1 MPDHHPL
8 PLWAGRAA
16 ALLGIV
22 LVAFTLRQAVAAISP
37 ILGDIRVD
45 IPISNIGAGL
55 LGTLPPILL
64 AASGFIAPHVARG
77 IGLDGGIVVA
87 LLLVT
92 LGHLVR
98 AFAPGFAVL
107 LAGSVVALAG
117 TGIGN
122 VLLPPIVRRYF
133 PDRVA
138 LLTAVYGCIV
148 GVSTAVPAALAAP
161 VAERLGWRFSLGIW
175 SVTSVVA
182 LVPWLVVIARERRRR
197 LSAAAA
203 VESPPPALVTRLW
216 RSRVALSITVLFSSS
231 TICTYAAFAW
241 LPEILGDIAGS
252 TPTEAGALLA
262 VTGLISVPCGL
273 IAPLLVA
280 RLRNVGWLIAAGSAS
295 FVLGY
300 LGLLLAPATLTLLW
314 VLLIGSGSILFPVN
328 LVLFNVR
335 TRTHGGTVAL
345 SGFAQGIAYALGA
358 LGPLLM
364 GLLHDVSGGWTLP
377 LLFLLAVALVAAIP
391 AITLAKP
398 AFVEDE
404 LARPPEPAREC
415 AGSA

>member
-1 MPDHHPL
+1 MSEHRPF
-8 PLWAGRAA
+8 PLWAGRTA

-22 LVAFTLRQAVAAISP
+22 LVALTLRQAVAAISP

-45 IPISNIGAGL
+45 IPISNIGVGL

-64 AASGFIAPHVARG
+64 AASGFMAPRVARG
-77 IGLDGGIVVA
+77 FGLDGGIVLA
-87 LLLVT
+87 LLLMT

-107 LAGSVVALAG
+107 LVGSVVALAG

-138 LLTAVYGCIV
+138 LLTAVYVCIV
-148 GVSTAVPAALAAP
+148 GVSTAVPAAVAAP
-161 VAERLGWRFSLGIW
+161 VAEQIGWRFSLGIW

-182 LVPWLVVIARERRRR
+182 LVPWLVIIARERRQR
-197 LSAAAA
+197 LSDAVA

-216 RSRVALSITVLFSSS
+216 RSRVALSITVVFSTS

-252 TPTEAGALLA
+252 TRTEAGVLLA
-262 VTGLISVPCGL
+262 VTGIISVPGAL

-280 RLRNVGWLIAAGSAS
+280 RLRNVGWLIAAGIAS

-314 VLLIGSGSILFPVN
+314 VLLIGSGSILFPVC
-328 LVLFNVR
+328 LVLINVR

-345 SGFAQGIAYALGA
+345 SGFAQGVAYALGA
-358 LGPLLM
+358 LGPLLV

-377 LLFLLAVALVAAIP
+377 LLFLLAVALVATIP
-391 AITLAKP
+391 AITLARP

-404 LARPPEPAREC
+404 LAR
-415 AGSA
+415 

>member
-1 MPDHHPL
+1 MSEHRSL
-8 PLWAGRAA
+8 PLWAGRTA

-22 LVAFTLRQAVAAISP
+22 LVAFTLRQAVAPISP

-45 IPISNIGAGL
+45 IPISNIGVGL

-64 AASGFIAPHVARG
+64 AASGFIAPRVARG
-77 IGLDGGIVVA
+77 FGLDGGIVLA
-87 LLLVT
+87 LLLMT

-107 LAGSVVALAG
+107 LVGSVVALAG

-138 LLTAVYGCIV
+138 LLTAVYVCVV
-148 GVSTAVPAALAAP
+148 GVGTAVPAAVAAP
-161 VAERLGWRFSLGIW
+161 VAEQVGWRFLLGTW

-182 LVPWLVVIARERRRR
+182 LVPWLVIIARERRQRR
-197 LSAAAA
+197 SDAVA
-203 VESPPPALVTRLW
+203 VESPPSALVTRLW
-216 RSRVALSITVLFSSS
+216 RSRAALSITVVFSTS

-252 TPTEAGALLA
+252 TPTEAGVLLA
-262 VTGLISVPCGL
+262 VTGIISVPGAF

-280 RLRNVGWLIAAGSAS
+280 RLRNVGWLIAAGVAS
-295 FVLGY
+295 FVFGY

-314 VLLIGSGSILFPVN
+314 VLLIGSGSILFPVC
-328 LVLFNVR
+328 LVLINAR
-335 TRTHGGTVAL
+335 TRTPGGTVAL
-345 SGFAQGIAYALGA
+345 SGFAQGVAYALGA
-358 LGPLLM
+358 LGPLLV

-377 LLFLLAVALVAAIP
+377 LLFLLAVTLVATIP
-391 AITLAKP
+391 AITLARP

-404 LARPPEPAREC
+404 LAR
-415 AGSA
+415 

>member
-1 MPDHHPL
+1 MPEHRPL

-22 LVAFTLRQAVAAISP
+22 LVALTLRQAVAAMSP

-45 IPISNIGAGL
+45 IPMSNTGVGL
-55 LGTLPPILL
+55 LGTVPPVLL
-64 AASGFIAPHVARG
+64 AVSGFTAPRVASRL
-77 IGLDGGIVVA
+77 GLDGGIVLA
-87 LLLVT
+87 LSLMT

-138 LLTAVYGCIV
+138 LLTAVYVCVV
-148 GVSTAVPAALAAP
+148 GVSTAAPAALAAP
-161 VAERLGWRFSLGIW
+161 VAEQVGWRFSLGIW

-182 LVPWLVVIARERRRR
+182 LVPWIVIIARERRGR
-197 LSAAAA
+197 LPEAVA

-216 RSRVALSITVLFSSS
+216 RSRVALSITVAFSTS

-252 TPTEAGALLA
+252 TPTEAGVLLA
-262 VTGLISVPCGL
+262 VTGLVSVPGAL
-273 IAPLLVA
+273 VAPLLVA
-280 RLRNVGWLIAAGSAS
+280 RLRTVGRLIAVGIAS

-300 LGLLLAPATLTLLW
+300 LGLLLAPTTLTLLW
-314 VLLIGSGSILFPVN
+314 VLLIGSGSILFPIN
-328 LVLFNVR
+328 LVLINDR

-345 SGFAQGIAYALGA
+345 SGFAQGVAYALGA
-358 LGPLLM
+358 LGPLLV
-364 GLLHDVSGGWTLP
+364 GLLHDVSGGWTVP
-377 LLFLLAVALVAAIP
+377 LLFLLAVILVTIIP
-391 AITLAKP
+391 AIALARP
-398 AFVEDE
+398 GFVEDD
-404 LARPPEPAREC
+404 LR
-415 AGSA
+415 

>member
-1 MPDHHPL
+1 MSEPRPL
-8 PLWAGRAA
+8 PLWAGRVV

-22 LVAFTLRQAVAAISP
+22 LVALTLRQAVAAVSP

-45 IPISNIGAGL
+45 IPMSNIGVGL
-55 LGTLPPILL
+55 IGTLPPILL
-64 AASGFIAPHVARG
+64 GVSGFIAPRVARG
-77 IGLDGGIVVA
+77 LGLDGGIVLA
-87 LLLVT
+87 LLLMT

-98 AFAPGFAVL
+98 AVAPGFAVL
-107 LAGSVVALAG
+107 LVGSVVALAG

-138 LLTAVYGCIV
+138 LLTAVYVCVV

-161 VAERLGWRFSLGIW
+161 VAERFGWRVSLGLW

-182 LVPWLVVIARERRRR
+182 LVPWVVTIARERRRR
-197 LSAAAA
+197 RSDDA

-216 RSRVALSITVLFSSS
+216 RSRVALSITVAFSTS

-252 TPTEAGALLA
+252 TPTEAGVLLA
-262 VTGLISVPCGL
+262 VTGLVSVPGAL
-273 IAPLLVA
+273 VAPLLVA
-280 RLRNVGWLIAAGSAS
+280 RLRNVGWLIGGGIACFA
-295 FVLGY
+295 LGY

-328 LVLFNVR
+328 LVLINVR
-335 TRTHGGTVAL
+335 TRTHDGTVAL
-345 SGFAQGIAYALGA
+345 SGFAQGVAYALGA
-358 LGPLLM
+358 LGPLLV
-364 GLLHDVSGGWTLP
+364 GLLHDVSGGWTVP
-377 LLFLLAVALVAAIP
+377 LLFLLGVILVTTIP
-391 AITLAKP
+391 AITLARP

-404 LARPPEPAREC
+404 LDHLAPTPR
-415 AGSA
+415 

>member
-1 MPDHHPL
+1 MSEHRPL

-22 LVAFTLRQAVAAISP
+22 LVALTLRQAVAVISP

-45 IPISNIGAGL
+45 IPISNIGVGV

-64 AASGFIAPHVARG
+64 AASGFIAPRVARG
-77 IGLDGGIVVA
+77 LGLDGGIVLA
-87 LLLVT
+87 LLLMT

-107 LAGSVVALAG
+107 LAGSVVALTG

-138 LLTAVYGCIV
+138 LLTAVYVCIV
-148 GVSTAVPAALAAP
+148 GLSTAVPAAVAAP
-161 VAERLGWRFSLGIW
+161 VAERIGWRFALGIW
-175 SVTSVVA
+175 SVTTVIA
-182 LVPWLVVIARERRRR
+182 LVPWLIIIARERRRR
-197 LSAAAA
+197 LSAAVA

-216 RSRVALSITVLFSSS
+216 RSRVARSITVLFSTS

-252 TPTEAGALLA
+252 TPTEAGVLLA
-262 VTGLISVPCGL
+262 VTGLISVPLAL

-280 RLRNVGWLIAAGSAS
+280 RLRNVSWLIAAGVAS
-295 FVLGY
+295 FALGY

-314 VLLIGSGSILFPVN
+314 VLLIGSGSILFPVC
-328 LVLFNVR
+328 LVLINIR
-335 TRTHGGTVAL
+335 TRTQGGTVAL
-345 SGFAQGIAYALGA
+345 SGFAQGVAYALGA
-358 LGPLLM
+358 LGPLLV

-377 LLFLLAVALVAAIP
+377 LLFLLAVILVTTIP
-391 AITLAKP
+391 AVTLARP

-404 LARPPEPAREC
+404 LA
-415 AGSA
+415 S